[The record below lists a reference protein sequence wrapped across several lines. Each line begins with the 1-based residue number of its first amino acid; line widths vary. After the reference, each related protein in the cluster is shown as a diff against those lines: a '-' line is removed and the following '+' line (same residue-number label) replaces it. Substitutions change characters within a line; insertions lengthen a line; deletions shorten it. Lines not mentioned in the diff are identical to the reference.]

1 MRNYTRFIPGEE
13 IDDATQWRFGAV
25 DSASLNLAAQAK
37 LREKPADAA
46 QVEII
51 RQEGYAEGFAQGN
64 ALATLDAQ
72 RQIEEFV
79 RKQEADNAR
88 NFVKLFESAQAQLH
102 SSEQAMATGV
112 LALACELAKSVIR
125 REVALDP
132 LVLLP
137 VIRDALGI
145 IVGDGKSVRVRLNPA
160 DLATLQGPI
169 ATEFPGFDLKL
180 LTDGAILQGGC
191 IVESLGAVVDGTL
204 QKRWMRTVAT
214 LGLDTTWEDSS
225 HDEPA

>member
-25 DSASLNLAAQAK
+25 DSASMYLAEKAK
-37 LREKPADAA
+37 LREKPADPA

-64 ALATLDAQ
+64 ALATLEAQ

-79 RKQEADNAR
+79 RKQELDNAR
-88 NFVKLFESAQAQLH
+88 SFVKLFESAQAQLH

-125 REVALDP
+125 REISVDPMALQ
-132 LVLLP
+132 P
-137 VIRDALGI
+137 VIRDALSV
-145 IVGDGKSVRVRLNPA
+145 IVGDGKSARIRLNPA
-160 DLATLQGPI
+160 DLATLQAPI
-169 ATEFPGFDLKL
+169 AAEFPGFDLKL
-180 LTDGAILQGGC
+180 LADGAIAQGGC
-191 IVESLGAVVDGTL
+191 VLESVGAVVDGTL
-204 QKRWMRTVAT
+204 EKRWMRAVAT
-214 LGLDTTWEDSS
+214 LGLDTPWEDSS

>member
-25 DSASLNLAAQAK
+25 DSASLHLAAEA
-37 LREKPADAA
+37 RRHEKPVDAA

-64 ALATLDAQ
+64 ALATLETQ
-72 RQIEEFV
+72 RQIEEFL
-79 RKQEADNAR
+79 RKQEVDNAR
-88 NFVKLFESAQAQLH
+88 SFVKLFESAQAQLH

-125 REVALDP
+125 REVTLDP

-160 DLATLQGPI
+160 DLTTLQGPI

-180 LTDGAILQGGC
+180 LADGTILQGGC
-191 IVESLGAVVDGTL
+191 VVESLGAVVDGTL

-214 LGLDTTWEDSS
+214 LGLETTWKDAS
-225 HDEPA
+225 HDEPG